1 MNVNPAHST
10 VIERDLQIARLAA
23 RYRKRI
29 KAQHLSNIDDA
40 VDLLDPRVLADFLR
54 LKYVETEEIAMEVY
68 DLGSRRPQK
77 TTRYAGY
84 LDKGSSSIVVSLEFE
99 PEQMRFT
106 AAHELGHWLLHPGLE
121 YHRERPARNTTAS
134 LPRPKE
140 EYEADRFAT
149 EWLMPPQW
157 IRTRLQKTFGLPL
170 PIRVDYNLAWRL
182 FGEEYEQLMYAVDDL
197 AQAKAVASRTPSF
210 NDSHYPP
217 IKDQFKV
224 STLAMALRLQEL
236 QLVVRA

>member
-23 RYRKRI
+23 RYRKLI
-29 KAQHLSNIDDA
+29 KAQHLSNVDDPI
-40 VDLLDPRVLADFLR
+40 DLLDPRVLVDYLR

-68 DLGSRRPQK
+68 DLGSRRARK
-77 TTRYAGY
+77 TTSYAGY
-84 LDKGSSSIVVSLEFE
+84 LDKESSSIVVSLEFE

-106 AAHELGHWLLHPGLE
+106 AAHEVGHWLLHPGLE
-121 YHRERPARNTTAS
+121 YHRERPTKNITAP

-157 IRTRLQKTFGLPL
+157 IRTRLGKTFGLPL
-170 PIRVDYNLAWRL
+170 PIKVDYNLAWRL
-182 FGEEYEQLMYAVDDL
+182 FGEEEYEGLLYADDL

-210 NDSHYPP
+210 SDNHYPP
-217 IKDQFKV
+217 MKDQFKV